1 MPRHLESTDVRP
13 RARIN
18 RKPLPEPNWQPQPL
32 SLLGWCLTLAAVLF
46 LASSV
51 VTQLLVEAVGADLRL
66 EDTGD
71 GDADTTALRIGLAVV
86 LGRQLLFVGGI
97 WLLHARLAA
106 NVPFPLSAAGWWPI
120 ERNVVFWAFGT
131 YAAVIVYSAL
141 VSLFDVGGLVPES
154 TVGDEITRDPVTL
167 LLAGL
172 LAVGVAPVSEEV
184 LFRGVIFSALSRY
197 GVLLA
202 AFASGLLFALPH
214 LDPGSILPFTLV
226 GAALAWVYY
235 RHRSL
240 IAAIHFHVLF
250 NAVSYVLL
258 LLTA

>member
-1 MPRHLESTDVRP
+1 MRAAARTGRH
-13 RARIN
+13 
-18 RKPLPEPNWQPQPL
+18 PLSEEKWQPQPL
-32 SLLGWCLTLAAVLF
+32 LLLGWCLTLAALLF

-66 EDTGD
+66 QDTDD
-71 GDADTTALRIGLAVV
+71 GEADTTALRIGLAVV
-86 LGRQLLFVGGI
+86 LGRQLLLVVGI
-97 WLLHARLAA
+97 WLLHARLAK
-106 NVPFPLSAAGWWPI
+106 NVLFPLSPTRWWPI
-120 ERNVVFWAFGT
+120 ERNVAFWAFGT
-131 YAAVIVYSAL
+131 YAAVIAYSTF
-141 VSLFDVGGLVPES
+141 VSLFDIGWLVPEG
-154 TVGDEITRDPVTL
+154 TVGEEITRDPVTL

-172 LAVGVAPVSEEV
+172 LAVAVAPVSEEL
-184 LFRGVIFSALSRY
+184 LFRGVVFSALSRY
-197 GVLLA
+197 GILLA

-240 IAAIHFHVLF
+240 VAAIHFHVLF

>member
-1 MPRHLESTDVRP
+1 MRAAARTGRH
-13 RARIN
+13 
-18 RKPLPEPNWQPQPL
+18 PLIEEKWQPQPL
-32 SLLGWCLTLAAVLF
+32 LLLGWCLTLAALLF

-66 EDTGD
+66 QDTDD

-86 LGRQLLFVGGI
+86 LGRQLLLMVGI
-97 WLLHARLAA
+97 WLLHARLAKS
-106 NVPFPLSAAGWWPI
+106 VPFPLSATRWWPI
-120 ERNVVFWAFGT
+120 ERNVAFWAFGT
-131 YAAVIVYSAL
+131 YAAVIGYSAL
-141 VSLFDVGGLVPES
+141 VSLFDIGWLVPEG
-154 TVGDEITRDPVTL
+154 TVGEEITRDPVTL

-172 LAVGVAPVSEEV
+172 LAVAVAPVSEEL

-197 GVLLA
+197 GILLA

-240 IAAIHFHVLF
+240 VAAIHFHVLF